1 MMNDS
6 TRTAAAD
13 SAPGKDA
20 AITGEPRVDEALAGL
35 AELGDL
41 PDAGHV
47 EAYERVYQ
55 RLHGLL
61 DELEGGGPGPVPP
74 GSPAPGSPAPGSP
87 APGSPA
93 PGSPVHTAPRD
104 PGNDPD
110 GQAEQA

>member
-20 AITGEPRVDEALAGL
+20 AITGEPRVDDALAGL
-35 AELGDL
+35 AGLAGL

-47 EAYERVYQ
+47 EAYEHVYQ

-61 DELEGGGPGPVPP
+61 DELEGGGPGPAPP
-74 GSPAPGSPAPGSP
+74 GSPAPGNA
-87 APGSPA
+87 
-93 PGSPVHTAPRD
+93 VHTAPRD

-110 GQAEQA
+110 DQAEQA